1 MNAEVPQTPL
11 EDADSVVSIK
21 AQPIIAEQEPKR
33 DLGPEYGWTSCQF
46 LNLAMQQNQF
56 SLVPEVAVR
65 NPSDTI
71 RTRLTCTISVSPT
84 SFVPD
89 KTFPIEDIRP
99 GHQVTLRNLVLEPDF
114 DKLLSLS
121 EPVRGTISIAI
132 NSGEEVLFQNEQ
144 PLDIY
149 TPKRREP

>member
-65 NPSDTI
+65 NPSDTV
-71 RTRLTCTISVSPT
+71 RAGLTCTISVSPS

-99 GHQVTLRNLVLEPDF
+99 GHQAILRNLVLEPDF

-121 EPVRGTISIAI
+121 EPVRGTIAIAI